1 MVKDKIQEL
10 KKQFQEDLVTHQTP
24 TELEQLRVKYLG
36 RKSPLQDLM
45 KHLRDVSNEE
55 RPLLGKEIN
64 ELKTFVSDLLQ
75 EKIEQASD
83 SALQKQ
89 LAEEKIDVTLPGEKN
104 MLGRKHPVLQT
115 LDKAIGILK
124 EMGFSVQY
132 SPEIESEFYNYGGLN
147 YPEDHPARD
156 MQDTFYIDRETLLRS
171 HTTNIQ
177 QHIFETHQ
185 PPIRVISPGKCY
197 RNETISTRSHVF
209 FFQIDALYVDTQVT
223 FGDLLST
230 KEEFYSR
237 FFNQKIDIRVRPSYF
252 PFVEPGMEVDI
263 SCTNCGGKGCKLCKQ
278 TGWLE
283 VAGAGMVHPE
293 VLKTGGL
300 DPEKYS
306 GFAWGGGIERLCM
319 LEHGINDIRLFTE
332 NNIRF
337 LSQFP

>member
-10 KKQFQEDLVTHQTP
+10 KKQFQDDLMTHQTP
-24 TELEQLRVKYLG
+24 AELEQLRVKYLG
-36 RKSPLQDLM
+36 RKSPIQDLM

-55 RPLLGKEIN
+55 RPLVGKEIN
-64 ELKTFVSDLLQ
+64 ELKTFVSELLQ
-75 EKIEQASD
+75 DRIEKASFV
-83 SALQKQ
+83 AMQMQ
-89 LAEEKIDVTLPGEKN
+89 LSSEKVDVTLPGERSS
-104 MLGRKHPVLQT
+104 LGKKHPVLQT
-115 LDKAIGILK
+115 LEKAINILK
-124 EMGFSVQY
+124 DMGFSVQY

-156 MQDTFYIDRETLLRS
+156 MQDTFYIDKETLLRS

-177 QHIFETHQ
+177 QRLFETHE

-209 FFQIDALYVDTQVT
+209 FFQIDAIYVDTNVT

-230 KEEFYSR
+230 KEEFYSKY
-237 FFNQKIDIRVRPSYF
+237 FNQKIELRVRPSYF

-319 LEHGINDIRLFTE
+319 LEHGISDIRLFTE
-332 NNIRF
+332 NNMRF
-337 LSQFP
+337 LRQFP